1 MACANNYANKYG
13 GKICREC
20 DTVDD
25 ESHRINHCE
34 KYVNINRRANTEKIN
49 FDDIYCRN
57 TEKVLNVVR
66 AILSIWDLER
76 GRNEM

>member
-1 MACANNYANKYG
+1 MEGRYVENV
-13 GKICREC
+13 IRL
-20 DTVDD
+20 TMSLI
-25 ESHRINHCE
+25 ESIIAK
-34 KYVNINRRANTEKIN
+34 KYVNINRRANTEKLN
-49 FDDIYCRN
+49 FDDIHCRN